1 MSTLDP
7 SARELLLDALRPAS
21 GTRFEAG
28 VGTSFSVDLDALL
41 LTPLAFARFDLD
53 GAKADPGAIL
63 AAVQR
68 HAERLALYC
77 DAAHVKAREGDR
89 LYVLLES
96 SLLPVS
102 APRGG
107 AFHPKLWV
115 LRYRDEDSSASHRI
129 LVLSRNLTFD
139 RSWDL
144 IVRLDEDPSGA
155 PVGRSA
161 SAILGQ
167 LNRLRASAVTAEMG
181 RSVRSAR
188 FAPPPPFQS
197 VELHGVGFSD
207 ASHDPL
213 ADLRGERMLVMS
225 PFLDAP
231 RLRELRRRA
240 KRAVLV
246 SRGEELER
254 LGHAALADWGVPKVL
269 ETPERGADED
279 PAGLH
284 GLHAK
289 LVVIDDGSTATW
301 LVGSANATSAAIERN
316 TEAVLE
322 LGGPVRRVGV
332 RALLAQSDSRV
343 TLATL
348 LRDFPVENEEP
359 IPQTPE
365 ELEEQRLEELAG
377 EIARRRATLTITPAA
392 QGYDAAL
399 RIDGPPPA
407 LHAGDRVRV
416 RMVTQTP
423 WVPATLTAPVAAQLT
438 ATKASELT
446 ALVQVEI
453 AGDGPPIAPRRFV
466 LLAELHGA
474 PTERLDQLFLELIST
489 PSGFIRMLFL
499 LIAADDPTAAD
510 GQTVR
515 AIIDNRGSE
524 EATAVA
530 LGIPL
535 YEALVRASGR
545 DPALLRSID
554 QLISRLE
561 RTAEGR
567 ALIPEGFLD
576 SWAAFR
582 TVAGRST

>member
-1 MSTLDP
+1 MSMLDP

-28 VGTSFSVDLDALL
+28 VGTSFSLDLEALL

-77 DAAHVKAREGDR
+77 DAAHVNAREGDR
-89 LYVLLES
+89 LFVLLEP

-107 AFHPKLWV
+107 AFHPKFWV
-115 LRYRDEDSSASHRI
+115 LRYRDEDGSASHRI

-155 PVGRSA
+155 PIGRSA
-161 SAILGQ
+161 SAILGD
-167 LNRLRASAVTAEMG
+167 LNRLRASNVTAQMAK
-181 RSVRSAR
+181 SVRSAR
-188 FAPPPPFQS
+188 FAIPPPFQRA
-197 VELHGVGFSD
+197 ELHGVGFSE
-207 ASHDPL
+207 ANLDPL
-213 ADLRGERMLVMS
+213 AHLRGERILVMS
-225 PFLDAP
+225 PFLAAP
-231 RLRELRRRA
+231 RLGVLRGRA

-246 SRGEELER
+246 SRGTEFER
-254 LGHAALADWGVPKVL
+254 LGRSALADWGVPKVL

-289 LVVIDDGSTATW
+289 LVVIDDGPSSTW
-301 LVGSANATSAAIERN
+301 LLGSANATNAAIDRN

-322 LGGPVRRVGV
+322 LAGPVRRVGV
-332 RALLAQSDSRV
+332 RALLAHSDDRV
-343 TLATL
+343 TFATL

-365 ELEEQRLEELAG
+365 ELEEERLEALADEL
-377 EIARRRATLTITPAA
+377 ARRRATLTITPAPE
-392 QGYDAAL
+392 GYYGTL
-399 RIDGPPPA
+399 RIDGPPPP
-407 LHAGDRVRV
+407 LRPGDRVRV

-423 WVPATLTAPVAAQLT
+423 WVAAALATPVAAQLT
-438 ATKASELT
+438 AGRASELT
-446 ALVQVEI
+446 ALVQIEI
-453 AGDGPPIAPRRFV
+453 AGGGPPVAPRRFV

-474 PTERLDQLFLELIST
+474 PPERLDQLFFELIST
-489 PSGFIRMLFL
+489 PRGFIRMLFL

-515 AIIDNRGSE
+515 GIIDNRGTE
-524 EATAVA
+524 EATAMA

-545 DPALLRSID
+545 DPELLRSID
-554 QLISRLE
+554 QLVSRLE
-561 RTAEGR
+561 RTADGR
-567 ALIPEGFLD
+567 ALIPEDFLD

-582 TVAGRST
+582 TAAGRTA